1 MLNLWLQ
8 RPSLNMDVLN
18 GRHQAVE
25 LFTKSEISS
34 TIKDIKSSLSHI
46 KNIARVLNRVR
57 GNQANP
63 NEWQQLLQVRSIIAR
78 NAQNA
83 MCMPQSNPASGIC
96 KPPVCLLLSAHPH
109 CCLSTAFT
117 ARCNSRTNL
126 TDGNVNKLHAYSTV
140 MEHPVNAFL

>member
-1 MLNLWLQ
+1 
-8 RPSLNMDVLN
+8 MDVLN

-63 NEWQQLLQVRSIIAR
+63 NEWQQLLQVKSIIAR

-83 MCMPQSNPASGIC
+83 MCMPQSNPVSVSVNLQFAC
-96 KPPVCLLLSAHPH
+96 YCLRIRTAVFQQLSQQDV
-109 CCLSTAFT
+109 TAVPILQMVT
-117 ARCNSRTNL
+117 LTNYMHIQL
-126 TDGNVNKLHAYSTV
+126 
-140 MEHPVNAFL
+140 